1 MGNLFEAWYLN
12 AAPASSIGN
21 SGPQLNAL
29 QLLSTS
35 SGAISAS
42 YGNPFTGLGWDTV
55 MLWDSYEYRTFVPAG
70 QTLAATLYTQLYEY
84 ALPTAGVTLD
94 VPAGLPITISIN
106 STPLVSDGA
115 TVTIDPN
122 QQVDISFATDSSN
135 GCTLYQMQLF
145 DLVPNAA
152 NTALQSNLVFGATGV
167 AADFKI
173 PPDPFVVGHN
183 YALRGI
189 CLSGGF
195 PTLAT
200 GDLTNRALPL
210 SVGYMDGGVFTVAG
224 P

>member
-1 MGNLFEAWYLN
+1 
-12 AAPASSIGN
+12 
-21 SGPQLNAL
+21 
-29 QLLSTS
+29 
-35 SGAISAS
+35 
-42 YGNPFTGLGWDTV
+42 
-55 MLWDSYEYRTFVPAG
+55 MLWDTYEYRTFVPTG

-106 STPLVSDGA
+106 STPLLTDGA
-115 TVTIDPN
+115 TVTIDPTK
-122 QQVDISFATDSSN
+122 QVDISFATDQASS
-135 GCTLYQMQLF
+135 CSIYQMQLF
-145 DLVPNAA
+145 DLVPNSG
-152 NTALQSNLVFGATGV
+152 NTALQNNLVFGATGV

-195 PTLAT
+195 PSLAT
-200 GDLTNRALPL
+200 GDLTNRTLPL
-210 SVGYMDGGVFTVAG
+210 SVGYMDGGVFTVAS